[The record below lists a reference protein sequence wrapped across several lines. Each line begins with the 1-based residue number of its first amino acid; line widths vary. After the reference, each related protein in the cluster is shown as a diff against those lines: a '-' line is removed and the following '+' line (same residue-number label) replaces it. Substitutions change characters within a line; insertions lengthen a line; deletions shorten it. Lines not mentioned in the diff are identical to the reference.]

1 MGIKVQAT
9 RQGLYG
15 HFREVGDQFEI
26 ADEQAFH
33 DSWMEK
39 LDKNGRAVPNKN
51 TPRPGV
57 QAMSTGNNPI
67 TGPAG
72 KDITSDLV

>member
-9 RQGLYG
+9 RQGYYG
-15 HFREVGDQFEI
+15 HFREPGDQFEI

-39 LDKNGRAVPNKN
+39 LDKNGRPIPNRN
-51 TPRPGV
+51 APRPGV
-57 QAMSTGNNPI
+57 QAMNSGHNPI